1 MLSDASAHAAHGL
14 DQGIDEW
21 VNLTPREMMDC
32 YNSVAQGYRSSLSSR
47 PDLPDLEHRVKIM
60 YDALVERNIVLFYF
74 CQRYPRLF
82 HHLTTRTTPEWFWR
96 GYLFHFFQTQVFVE
110 QGIMTIEERI
120 DSIDR
125 KFQEL
130 KPEQED
136 SWRQE
141 DDVKTFLLKPSKMQ
155 LTPEIQEA
163 IRIIYAHRRQ

>member
-32 YNSVAQGYRSSLSSR
+32 YNTVCQGYRTSLAAR
-47 PDLPDLEHRVKIM
+47 HDLPDLEHRVKIM
-60 YDALVERNIVLFYF
+60 YEALVERNIVLFYF

-82 HHLTTRTTPEWFWR
+82 HHLTTRTVPEWFWR
-96 GYLFHFFQTQVFVE
+96 SYLFHFFQTQVFVE

-130 KPEQED
+130 KPETDDWQ
-136 SWRQE
+136 RPT
-141 DDVKTFLLKPSKMQ
+141 DDVKTFLLKPSKME
-155 LTPEIQEA
+155 LTPEIAEA
-163 IRIIYAHRRQ
+163 IRIIHQIRRQ